1 MNTHYTLTVK
11 KGQQLAIYSQGIS
24 PLFIRFDGITFFQIN
39 KIIWDHGGCE
49 NTDMT
54 RYLIFVQRLWR
65 RRLEFKAWLRTVVG
79 RIRLREVRG
88 KHFRPQST
96 I

>member
-11 KGQQLAIYSQGIS
+11 KGHQTAIYSQGVS

-39 KIIWDHGGCE
+39 KIIWDFGGCV

-54 RYLIFVQRLWR
+54 RYFVFLQRVWR

-79 RIRLREVRG
+79 RLRRRELDGAR
-88 KHFRPQST
+88 FL
-96 I
+96 